1 MIFRKIK
8 LSLLYKGKEW
18 GSNYEERHD
27 KHGLNSCYTGR
38 KEIFMN
44 QEIKCNRGSYGDC
57 ELLSRFGG
65 GPWGKTLGIFTIFS
79 LKLVC

>member
-1 MIFRKIK
+1 MINMDLIV
-8 LSLLYKGKEW
+8 
-18 GSNYEERHD
+18 
-27 KHGLNSCYTGR
+27 GR